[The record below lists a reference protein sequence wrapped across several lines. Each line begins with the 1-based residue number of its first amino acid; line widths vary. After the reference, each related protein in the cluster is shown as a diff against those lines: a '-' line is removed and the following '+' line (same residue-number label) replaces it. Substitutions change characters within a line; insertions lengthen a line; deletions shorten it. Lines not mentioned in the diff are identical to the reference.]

1 MRLLYVHSGTDLYGA
16 SKALAR
22 MVAAEIASGNSVCVV
37 VPGLGPLNSVLEQV
51 GAEVVVHFDLLRVS
65 RHRGGVAG
73 LLFKLLTTGN
83 SSTRRLVAT
92 IRRFKPDVVHSNTAT
107 VLSGAFA
114 ASAARIPHVWHVR
127 EFFNDNPFLWK
138 AYRRIILRLSEK
150 VICTSKG
157 VAAQFSS
164 STTNHHVHVLYD
176 AIPTSEYS
184 SPSETEV
191 CDFKARL
198 GIPTGALIASVI
210 GRIHDRKGQE
220 TFVKAAALLSEQFPL
235 AHFLI
240 VGSAF
245 PGNDHHHHR
254 LMQLVKELGL
264 DQKIIF
270 TGEIERI
277 SLVYAATD
285 VLVMP
290 STFPEAFGLVVLEA
304 MAFGKPTISSE
315 LGGPVEIIIPE
326 VTGLLFPPN
335 DTAHLAEAMKRL
347 FLDRDFAQ
355 RLGAAG
361 KQRFLSTFDTASF
374 LQNLNNVYSGLLKTQ
389 VDKTKCDPSLP
400 ETGTGPTSWRP
411 SSSPFSLRVAFI
423 HSGADLYG
431 ASRSLLRLVQCCQ
444 NDGMTVLVVLPST
457 GPLVARLEA
466 LGATVKVQTD
476 LTIIARGLNHTVSG
490 LLSWPFT
497 FMFGSIR
504 LSKTLSD
511 FRADIV
517 HSNTATILSGAVAAR
532 IARIPHIWHIREI
545 FSEFPRGW
553 LIYRRI
559 IDHFSSRIVCVSRAV
574 FEQFADCPASSK
586 AIVIYNG
593 LLPPEYDSPTDDDA
607 RAFRAG
613 LSIPLD
619 AKLVGIVGRIKLQRK
634 GHDVFVKAAARV
646 AKRFPEVLFLIVGK
660 VFPGLEAHHSEL
672 LALIESLGIRDRV
685 IFAGELADTRIVY
698 KSVDMLVMPSALPEP
713 FGLVLIEAMSFARP
727 AVCTTNGGG
736 REIVVHGETG
746 YMVQPNDHESLAE
759 AMERILE
766 DDSLARTLGE
776 QGRLRFV
783 RYFRFELSFEVLKS
797 VYESA
802 CNERTNHSGTVV
814 LEPSGWR
821 ISNHG

>member
-22 MVAAEIASGNSVCVV
+22 MVAAEIAIGNSVCVV
-37 VPGLGPLNSVLEQV
+37 VPGLGPLNSLLEQS
-51 GAEVVVHFDLLRVS
+51 GAQVVVHSDLLRIS
-65 RHRGGVAG
+65 HHRGGVAG
-73 LLFKLLTTGN
+73 LLFKLLTSGN

-114 ASAARIPHVWHVR
+114 ARAARIPHVWHIR
-127 EFFNDNPFLWK
+127 EFFSDNPFLWK
-138 AYRRIILRLSEK
+138 IYRQIILRLSRE

-157 VAAQFSS
+157 VATQFSAAAA
-164 STTNHHVHVLYD
+164 NPHVHVLYD
-176 AIPTSEYS
+176 AIPASEYS
-184 SPSETEV
+184 IPLETEV
-191 CDFKARL
+191 HDFKARF
-198 GIPTGALIASVI
+198 GIPPGSLIASVV

-220 TFVKAAALLSEQFPL
+220 TFVKAAALLTKQFPH

-245 PGNDHHHHR
+245 PGNDHHFRR
-254 LMQLVKELGL
+254 LMRLVKELGL
-264 DQKIIF
+264 DQKVIF
-270 TGEIERI
+270 TGEVERV

-326 VTGLLFPPN
+326 VTGLLSPPN
-335 DTAHLAEAMKRL
+335 DPACLAAAMKRL

-361 KQRFLSTFDTASF
+361 RQRFLSMFDTGSF
-374 LQNLNNVYSGLLKTQ
+374 LQRLNHVYHELLTTQ
-389 VDKTKCDPSLP
+389 VDQTTIDPSLP
-400 ETGTGPTSWRP
+400 ELEKGTASWRP
-411 SSSPFSLRVAFI
+411 CSSPLSLRVAFV

-431 ASRSLLRLVQCCQ
+431 ASRSLLRLVECCQ

-457 GPLVARLEA
+457 GSLVARLQA
-466 LGATVKVQTD
+466 LGATVEVQTD
-476 LTIIARGLNHTVSG
+476 LTIIARGLNYKLSG
-490 LLSWPFT
+490 LLAWPFT
-497 FMFGSIR
+497 FIFGSLRLARR
-504 LSKTLSD
+504 LSE
-511 FRADIV
+511 FRADLV

-553 LIYRRI
+553 LIYRRF
-559 IDHFSSRIVCVSRAV
+559 IDHFSSRIVCVSHAV

-586 AIVIYNG
+586 AIVVYNG
-593 LLPPEYDSPTDDDA
+593 LLPPEYDPPTDDDA
-607 RAFRAG
+607 KAFRANLG
-613 LSIPLD
+613 IPRG

-646 AKRFPEVLFLIVGK
+646 AKRFPEVLFLIVGR
-660 VFPGLEAHHSEL
+660 VFPGLEAHHAEL
-672 LALIESLGIRDRV
+672 LALIQSLGIRDRV

-727 AVCTTNGGG
+727 VVCTTNGGG
-736 REIVVHGETG
+736 REIVVHGECG
-746 YMVQPNDHESLAE
+746 YMVEPNDHESLAE
-759 AMERILE
+759 AIERILE
-766 DDSLARTLGE
+766 DDSLARSLGE
-776 QGRLRFV
+776 QGRRRFLRH
-783 RYFRFELSFEVLKS
+783 FRFELSFEVLKS

-802 CNERTNHSGTVV
+802 CNERINHSGSVV
-814 LEPSGWR
+814 LEPRGWR
-821 ISNHG
+821 MSNHG